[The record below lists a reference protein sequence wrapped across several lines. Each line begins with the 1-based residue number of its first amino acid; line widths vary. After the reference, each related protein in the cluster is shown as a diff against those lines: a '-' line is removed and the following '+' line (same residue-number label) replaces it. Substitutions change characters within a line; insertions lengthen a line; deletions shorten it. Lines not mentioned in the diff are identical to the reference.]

1 MLDGMTAMTT
11 IKISTELRDRLAAVA
26 ADDYD
31 SSTLAD
37 TLQRLLDEHE
47 EQRVLA
53 AYDRLRGDPDEW
65 ASYLAEQ
72 DEWDAVADDTRS
84 ADL

>member
-11 IKISTELRDRLAAVA
+11 IKISTELRDRLAAV
-26 ADDYD
+26 YD

-37 TLQRLLDEHE
+37 TLQRLLDEHDE
-47 EQRVLA
+47 RQVLA
-53 AYDRLRGDPDEW
+53 AYDRLRADPDEW

-72 DEWDAVADDTRS
+72 DEWDAVAGDARL
-84 ADL
+84 ADS